1 MKIHTAMNDIHY
13 CDPVKGLP
21 GNNEGVGIYGCDDG
35 LVLPGKLK
43 GNP

>member
-1 MKIHTAMNDIHY
+1 MIFISMGS
-13 CDPVKGLP
+13 VKGLP
-21 GNNEGVGIYGCDDG
+21 GNNEGVGIYGRRGD